1 MTREDRENTQI
12 DDTHR
17 VVTDLD
23 KRVTVLETRA
33 DAQANEMKEMQKD
46 VRENKDLSFK
56 ILETV
61 RGYRDDDAKERRKL
75 LIGVITTLIAV
86 IGTLVATLLY

>member
-1 MTREDRENTQI
+1 MTREDREHTQI

-17 VVTDLD
+17 LVTDLD

-33 DAQANEMKEMQKD
+33 DAQASEMKEMQKD
-46 VRENKDLSFK
+46 VRENKDLSMK
-56 ILETV
+56 ILDTV
-61 RGYRDDDAKERRKL
+61 RVYRDEDAKERRKL
-75 LIGVITTLIAV
+75 LVGIITTLVTV